1 MFHKSLESL
10 PTNSLAVCA
19 ARREIHGGKAQHL
32 ETPKKGKHQGK
43 TGEIRL
49 HCVIIVSQ
57 DSNLAPK
64 NDNDGR
70 LSD

>member
-1 MFHKSLESL
+1 MFQSLESL
-10 PTNSLAVCA
+10 PTNSRAVCA
-19 ARREIHGGKAQHL
+19 AEIHGSYL
-32 ETPKKGKHQGK
+32 RNILRPPKQGNIKGKQVKSG
-43 TGEIRL
+43 
-49 HCVIIVSQ
+49 CIVSQ